1 MAEFDEIPPLVPD
14 RETVVTDEP
23 SFVEACKAAFSAE
36 AQQFQWVFENSLLTR
51 SQRWGLV
58 WRADFVVAG
67 LQKSCSHFV
76 DRAMCWGSADGV
88 EGTAVAFGQRI
99 APLE

>member
-1 MAEFDEIPPLVPD
+1 MAEFDETPPLVPD
-14 RETVVTDEP
+14 RETVVTDKP

-36 AQQFQWVFENSLLTR
+36 ALQLQWVFEKSLLTR

-58 WRADFVVAG
+58 WRADFIVAG
-67 LQKSCSHFV
+67 RPRSSHLIN
-76 DRAMCWGSADGV
+76 RAMCWGGADGV
-88 EGTAVAFGQRI
+88 EGTAVSFGQRI

>member
-1 MAEFDEIPPLVPD
+1 MAEFHEIPPLVPD
-14 RETVVTDEP
+14 RETVITDEP
-23 SFVEACKAAFSAE
+23 SFVEACKAALSAE
-36 AQQFQWVFENSLLTR
+36 AQKFQWVFEKSLLTR
-51 SQRWGLV
+51 SHRWGLV

-67 LQKSCSHFV
+67 RQRSSHFI